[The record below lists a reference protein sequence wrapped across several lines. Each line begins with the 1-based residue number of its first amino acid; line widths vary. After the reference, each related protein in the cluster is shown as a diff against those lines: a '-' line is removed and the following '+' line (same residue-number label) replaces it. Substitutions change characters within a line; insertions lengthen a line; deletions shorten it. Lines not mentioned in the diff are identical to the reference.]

1 MSNWFYVGLA
11 YGVTY
16 VTLLVYTVSIIRRRA
31 RAEEALRAEAHHKA
45 GAV

>member
-16 VTLLVYTVSIIRRRA
+16 VVLIGYTIFLMRTNARA
-31 RAEEALRAEAHHKA
+31 RDAMRSEHQRMEA
-45 GAV
+45 

>member
-16 VTLLVYTVSIIRRRA
+16 VGLIGYLVHLIRRRGA
-31 RAEEALRAEAHHKA
+31 AESALR
-45 GAV
+45 GDLPNRG

>member
-16 VTLLVYTVSIIRRRA
+16 LGLIGYLVHLIRRRSA
-31 RAEEALRAEAHHKA
+31 AQAVLRGDHHSR
-45 GAV
+45 GN